1 MMLKMKLTSKL
12 LAMSAVIML
21 SGCATP
27 PAFLANY
34 YDARDPCQTQEFSTL
49 NGARLKPAG
58 YNHSQRPA
66 WCGASR
72 DRTRITNTHG
82 QTIGYIR

>member
-34 YDARDPCQTQEFSTL
+34 YDARDPCQTQEFSRL
-49 NGARLKPAG
+49 NGARLKPQG

-66 WCGASR
+66 WCGASAG
-72 DRTRITNTHG
+72 RTRITNTHG
-82 QTIGYIR
+82 QTLGYIR

>member
-34 YDARDPCQTQEFSTL
+34 YDARDPCQTQEFSKHDNT
-49 NGARLKPAG
+49 RLKPAG
-58 YNHSQRPA
+58 YTINDFPA
-66 WCGASR
+66 WCGAHHG
-72 DRTRITNTHG
+72 RTRITNTHG

>member
-1 MMLKMKLTSKL
+1 MKYLALVL
-12 LAMSAVIML
+12 LL

-34 YDARDPCQTQEFSTL
+34 YDSRDPCQSQEFSQFDGT
-49 NGARLKPAG
+49 RLKPAG
-58 YNHSQRPA
+58 YSVKDFPD

-72 DRTRITNTHG
+72 GRTRITNTHN
-82 QTIGYIR
+82 QTVGYIR